1 MKTLKLI
8 SLCII
13 LATFTACEDYD
24 IFGGGDRQE
33 ASAFVSGLDG
43 NDVSGTAHF
52 TETDDGV
59 RLVLHLENLSPGEHG
74 VHLHTGTCDNIGGHW
89 NPTNE
94 PHGLRG
100 ADNTFHR
107 GDIGN
112 IAIGKDG
119 KGTLTLTADDWTIGG
134 SDDTNIVG
142 RLVIVHAGTDNYVTQ
157 PGGSSGPTIG
167 CGTVQH

>member
-1 MKTLKLI
+1 MRTLKSI
-8 SLCII
+8 SLCLI
-13 LATFTACEDYD
+13 LAMFTACEQFDL
-24 IFGGGDRQE
+24 GGGDAQE
-33 ASAFVSGLDG
+33 ASASVSGLDG

-134 SDDTNIVG
+134 SGDTNIVG